1 MDAKLLN
8 SILRD
13 EDDPR
18 VLDCSY
24 NVVSV
29 SFPEIKWPRNLKV
42 VEIGAWSGIR
52 LRDGVTEDIPIYKVS
67 LLFDSDNRGWFG
79 SFFKFNA
86 AVFDDSRKLLYYK
99 YPRGLV
105 EARWFDNTVLKN
117 CVIPDDWASCK
128 RFGLSVDLFWV
139 RYVPRLEVF
148 DGTQI

>member
-8 SILRD
+8 SILRG

-29 SFPEIKWPRNLKV
+29 SFPEIKWPSDTVVKV
-42 VEIGAWSGIR
+42 VGASGIK
-52 LRDGVTEDIPIYKVS
+52 LRDGIAEDVPIYKIY
-67 LLFDSDNRGWFG
+67 LLGFIFFG

-86 AVFDDSRKLLYYK
+86 AAFHYNDYDLQYSC
-99 YPRGLV
+99 GLFLG
-105 EARWFDNTVLKN
+105 AYWASWFDNTALKN
-117 CVIPDDWASCK
+117 CVMPVDWVE
-128 RFGLSVDLFWV
+128 RNHFGCSVDLFWA
-139 RYVPRLEVF
+139 RLRPRLEVF